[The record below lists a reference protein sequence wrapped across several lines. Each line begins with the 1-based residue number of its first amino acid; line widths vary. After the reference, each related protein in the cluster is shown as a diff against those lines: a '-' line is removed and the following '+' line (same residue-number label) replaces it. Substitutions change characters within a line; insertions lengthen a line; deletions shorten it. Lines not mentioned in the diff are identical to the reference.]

1 MVPHTLKQNRVV
13 EQLRVALDHHQS
25 GRLTEAE
32 QIYRR
37 ILETNPQQADALH
50 LLGMIE
56 HANGRHGAAAELIRK
71 AIAINPNQPHY
82 HSNLGTV
89 LQAQGKLDESLACF
103 EQALALKPDLAEVHS
118 NFGNILLVQGKLD
131 DAVACQQ
138 RALAL
143 KPDCAEAHFNLG
155 NVRKA
160 QGNLDQAVDSYKR
173 ALALKPGMV
182 AAESNL
188 GSVFYTQGK
197 LDEAEAALDRALA
210 LRPNH
215 PEAHSN
221 LGSVLQAR
229 NKLDEAVACYERA
242 LALKPDRP
250 EVLSNLGTA
259 HHAQDH
265 LDEAVACYE
274 RALAV
279 NPDFAEAHHNLGC
292 VLFSLGQVD
301 EALARHS
308 KALALQPDYPQARF
322 AESLAQLCKGD
333 FAAGWRNYESRWNTK
348 DHDTP
353 RRAYSEPLWTGEKLA
368 SGRLLI
374 WGEQGI
380 GDEIMFAGLIPD
392 LLRTGNR
399 CVLDS
404 IARLKPLFARSF
416 PGVEVISG
424 HRPGDNPELDIAAH
438 SPSGSLPRLFRLS
451 TAAFAATTSPYLL
464 ADPEKRNQFRT
475 RYSDGRPLVGLAWH
489 TNNRKTGR
497 SRSIDLSWFAP
508 LLARPDIRWISLQ
521 YGDHQAL
528 EPILVDRSVD
538 QLKDMDDF
546 AAQIAALDLVVTI
559 DNSTAHLAGALGV
572 PVWLL
577 LPFAADWRWLD
588 AGERSPW
595 YPTMR
600 LFRQPKLRDWHSV
613 IERVGR
619 ALSPANI
626 IETRPRDQ

>member
-1 MVPHTLKQNRVV
+1 MVPHTLTQNRDV
-13 EQLRVALDHHQS
+13 EQLRVALEHHHA
-25 GRLTEAE
+25 GRLNQAE

-37 ILETNPQQADALH
+37 ILEANPQHADALH

-56 HANGRHGAAAELIRK
+56 HAGGRHHTAVELIRK
-71 AIAINPNQPHY
+71 AIAINPNEPHY

-89 LQAQGKLDESLACF
+89 LQAQGKLDQALACF
-103 EQALALKPDLAEVHS
+103 EQALTLKPDLAEVHS
-118 NFGNILLVQGKLD
+118 NFGNILLTQGKLD
-131 DAVACQQ
+131 EAATRQE
-138 RALAL
+138 RAIAL
-143 KPDCAEAHFNLG
+143 KPDCAEAYFNLG

-160 QGNLDQAVDSYKR
+160 QGNFDVAVDCYMQ
-173 ALALKPGMV
+173 ALALKPVLV
-182 AAESNL
+182 AAETNL
-188 GSVFYTQGK
+188 GSVLYTQGK
-197 LDEAEAALDRALA
+197 LDEAEAALERALS
-210 LRPNH
+210 LRPDH

-259 HHAQDH
+259 LHA
-265 LDEAVACYE
+265 LDQLDDAVACYE

-292 VLFSLGQVD
+292 VLFSLARVD

-333 FAAGWRNYESRWNTK
+333 FAGGWHNYESRWHTK

-353 RRAYSEPLWTGEKLA
+353 RRAYTQPLWTGEKLT

-392 LLRTGNR
+392 VMRSGNR
-399 CVLDS
+399 CILDS

-416 PGVEVISG
+416 PDVEVISG
-424 HRPGDNPELDIAAH
+424 HQPGDNPELDIAAH

-451 TAAFAATTSPYLL
+451 HAAFAATTSPYLI
-464 ADPEKRNQFRT
+464 ADPEKRHRFRA
-475 RYSDGRPLVGLAWH
+475 RYSDGRRLVGLAWH

-497 SRSIDLSWFAP
+497 GRSVDLSLFAP

-521 YGDHQAL
+521 YGDHQAF
-528 EPILVDRSVD
+528 EPIFIDRSVD

-546 AAQIAALDLVVTI
+546 AAQIAALDLVITI

-588 AGERSPW
+588 AGDRSPW
-595 YPTMR
+595 YPTMH
-600 LFRQPKLRDWHSV
+600 LFRQPKLRDWQSV
-613 IERVGR
+613 IEKVGQ

-626 IETRPRDQ
+626 TEK

>member
-1 MVPHTLKQNRVV
+1 MVPQAQNRVV
-13 EQLRVALDHHQS
+13 EQLRVALEHHQS

-32 QIYRR
+32 QIYRQ
-37 ILETNPQQADALH
+37 ILEANPQHADAVH

-56 HANGRHGAAAELIRK
+56 HANARHDAAIGMIRK
-71 AIAINPNQPHY
+71 AIAINPNEPHY

-89 LQAQGKLDESLACF
+89 LQAQGKLDEALASF

-118 NFGNILLVQGKLD
+118 NFGNILLTQGKLD
-131 DAVACQQ
+131 QAVTCQE

-160 QGNLDQAVDSYKR
+160 QANFDAAVECYKR

-182 AAESNL
+182 AAETNL
-188 GSVFYTQGK
+188 GSVLYNQGK
-197 LDEAEAALDRALA
+197 LDEAEAALQRALA

-259 HHAQDH
+259 LHAQDQ
-265 LDEAVACYE
+265 LDEAVTCYE

-292 VLFSLGQVD
+292 VLFSLGHVD

-308 KALALQPDYPQARF
+308 KALTLQPDYPQARF

-333 FAAGWRNYESRWNTK
+333 FAAGWHNYESRWITK

-353 RRAYSEPLWTGEKLA
+353 RRAYSQPLWTGEKLA

-392 LLRTGNR
+392 VIRTGNPV
-399 CVLDS
+399 VLDS

-424 HRPGDNPELDIAAH
+424 HRPGDNPEPDIAAH

-451 TAAFAATTSPYLL
+451 NAAFAATTSPYLI
-464 ADPEKRNQFRT
+464 ADPEKRERFRN
-475 RYSDGRPLVGLAWH
+475 RYADGRRLAGLAWH

-497 SRSIDLSWFAP
+497 SRSMDLSLFAP

-521 YGDHQAL
+521 YGDHQAS

-538 QLKDMDDF
+538 QLQDMDDF
-546 AAQIAALDLVVTI
+546 AAQIAALDFVVTI

-572 PVWLL
+572 PVYVL

-600 LFRQPKLRDWHSV
+600 LFRQPKLRDWPSV
-613 IERVGR
+613 LEKVNA
-619 ALSPANI
+619 AL
-626 IETRPRDQ
+626 